1 MTMPT
6 RIAPAA
12 LLPLLGLLATAT
24 ACGGSSAADPEP
36 ALQEMVSRKWA
47 AYAESI
53 GYPAAGGAVL
63 YVSTPS
69 RSYFAATGMENA
81 SPAIHFRIASNTKTF
96 TAAAIMLLQQRGL
109 LDVDD
114 LVTDPIPGTQTPYVP
129 DTAGYAIPYKGEIT
143 IRMLLSHRAGVF
155 DVTNRNI
162 PADAPCP
169 YAGKNYLLTQD
180 LTRQFTFDELV
191 GVVAGCGVSFSTPA
205 QDEYHYSN
213 TGYSLLGKIIERV
226 SGQRYADFVMQN
238 LVVPNGLTATSS
250 PSLATETTLPAPFA
264 VGYSFDYLV
273 PGALVATVAD
283 NMSINTAEGNM
294 ISTPEQLAAWN
305 RALLT
310 GRAGLDPATVD
321 LMKCT
326 VPAGDAN
333 CYGLGFQTF
342 PGLGYGHTGAHNG
355 YLSVMLYDPANDV
368 SLVLFFSLVNFA
380 DMGPEG
386 RLLFDIATEARTIL
400 GY

>member
-1 MTMPT
+1 MTMPS
-6 RIAPAA
+6 RSGRFA
-12 LLPLLGLLATAT
+12 LLALLTTAT
-24 ACGGSSAADPEP
+24 ACGGSGTADPQP
-36 ALQEMVSRKWA
+36 ALQEMVARKWG

-53 GYPAAGGAVL
+53 GFPGAGGAVL

-69 RSYFAATGMENA
+69 RSHFASTGMPNA
-81 SPAIHFRIASNTKTF
+81 SPDVHFRIASNTKTF
-96 TAAAIMLLQQRGL
+96 TAAAIMLLHQRGS

-114 LVTDPIPGTQTPYVP
+114 PITGLIPGTATPYVP
-129 DTAGYAIPYKGEIT
+129 DTADYAIPNKGEIT

-155 DVTNRNI
+155 DVTNRVI

-169 YAGKNYLLTQD
+169 WAGQSYLLTQD

-191 GVVAGCGVSFSTPA
+191 GVVARCRVSFSTPA

-226 SGQRYADFVMQN
+226 SGQRYADFVVQD
-238 LVVPNGLTATSS
+238 LVVPNRLTGTSS
-250 PSLATETTLPAPFA
+250 PSLATETTIPAPFA

-273 PGALVATVAD
+273 PGQLVATVAD

-305 RALLT
+305 RALLSGT
-310 GRAGLDPATVD
+310 SGLAPSTVD
-321 LMKCT
+321 LMKCV
-326 VPAGDAN
+326 VPAGEPN
-333 CYGLGFQTF
+333 CYGLGFQAF

-355 YLSVMLYDPANDV
+355 YLSVMLYDPSNDV

-386 RLLFDIATEARTIL
+386 RLMFEIATEARTIL

>member
-1 MTMPT
+1 MTMP
-6 RIAPAA
+6 RRPGRFA
-12 LLPLLGLLATAT
+12 LLPLLIAAT
-24 ACGGSSAADPEP
+24 ACGGSSTADPQP
-36 ALQEMVSRKWA
+36 ALQDMVARKWA

-53 GYPAAGGAVL
+53 GYPGAGGAVL

-69 RSYFAATGMENA
+69 RSHFASTGMENA
-81 SPAIHFRIASNTKTF
+81 SPGIHFRIASNTKTF
-96 TAAAIMLLQQRGL
+96 TASAVMLLQQRGL

-114 LVTDPIPGTQTPYVP
+114 LITDDIPGTSTPYVP
-129 DTAGYAIPYKGEIT
+129 DTAAYAIPNKGQIT

-155 DVTNRNI
+155 DVTNRDI

-169 YAGKNYLLTQD
+169 WAGKMYLLTQD

-191 GVVAGCGVSFSTPA
+191 GVAAECRVAFSTPA

-238 LVVPNGLTATSS
+238 LVVPNRLTETSS

-264 VGYSFDYLV
+264 VGYSFDYLI
-273 PGALVATVAD
+273 PGELVATRAD

-310 GRAGLDPATVD
+310 GRSGLEPATVD

-326 VPAGDAN
+326 VPAGATD
-333 CYGLGFQTF
+333 CYGLGFQNF
-342 PGLGYGHTGAHNG
+342 PGLGYGHTGNHNG
-355 YLSVMLYDPANDV
+355 YLSLMLYDPANDA

-380 DMGPEG
+380 DLGPEV
-386 RLLFDIATEARTIL
+386 RLLFEIATEARSIL